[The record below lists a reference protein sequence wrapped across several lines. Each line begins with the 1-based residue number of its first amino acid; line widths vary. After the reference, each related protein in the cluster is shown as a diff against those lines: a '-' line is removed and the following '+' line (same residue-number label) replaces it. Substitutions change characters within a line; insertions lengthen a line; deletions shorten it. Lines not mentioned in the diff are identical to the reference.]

1 MKKWHAGAITAAMA
15 CLVVT
20 VWLVWM
26 PDAATLAS
34 RWVLGRQPQAHPE
47 LRDDA
52 TEPGP
57 SRVPDRQ
64 SVPGTEERSSGSTV
78 IGSEQEFADY
88 VAWLRS
94 LGHDEL
100 LRLTN
105 AEFGFEDSEIVE
117 TLQQLR
123 GPWVVSALGD
133 LAVAETDPLLRAI
146 LVKGLVGSIDLERY
160 DDPHLVPVLDKL
172 IGTLGHASEDPYR
185 VAQNLA
191 TAAYGACARGG
202 QDYVFLMSGHLLTSD
217 NGALLTHGYLYMG
230 KLTGGEAT
238 LKQMLAAHASPEGRL
253 GALEGLRQCGT
264 DGRIPPDEITTL
276 GLAALASETNE
287 RNRLLLYEMMTSA
300 GGDEALTAVEQILR
314 SGQVTEIEQTV
325 GFLAVHMES
334 GRARALFQ
342 DLLREHELDGESK
355 QALYNAMGLLEG
367 DESTDLLLGLARDDE
382 LDGAERLAGL
392 RGLWNRPVDER
403 LTGELRDVFD
413 TAGDSALRTE
423 ALRMLVYGE
432 SQGRGIDLRELAVL
446 DEDPLVRAE
455 AVQMAA
461 MRSTENTRAWLEERL
476 FQDDSIDVKAAALGA
491 LVYQAHYTGDGD
503 AVLGYLERA
512 RKFTR
517 DEEALAM
524 IAEGERMVREYD
536 PRNLD
541 LRLAEEAEFLGTI
554 ARYTEGPAARQFQ
567 RQAKQLGQIVAS
579 LRATRTTRAAQRPA
593 R

>member
-1 MKKWHAGAITAAMA
+1 
-15 CLVVT
+15 
-20 VWLVWM
+20 
-26 PDAATLAS
+26 
-34 RWVLGRQPQAHPE
+34 
-47 LRDDA
+47 
-52 TEPGP
+52 
-57 SRVPDRQ
+57 
-64 SVPGTEERSSGSTV
+64 
-78 IGSEQEFADY
+78 
-88 VAWLRS
+88 
-94 LGHDEL
+94 
-100 LRLTN
+100 
-105 AEFGFEDSEIVE
+105 
-117 TLQQLR
+117 
-123 GPWVVSALGD
+123 
-133 LAVAETDPLLRAI
+133 
-146 LVKGLVGSIDLERY
+146 
-160 DDPHLVPVLDKL
+160 
-172 IGTLGHASEDPYR
+172 
-185 VAQNLA
+185 
-191 TAAYGACARGG
+191 
-202 QDYVFLMSGHLLTSD
+202 
-217 NGALLTHGYLYMG
+217 
-230 KLTGGEAT
+230 
-238 LKQMLAAHASPEGRL
+238 
-253 GALEGLRQCGT
+253 
-264 DGRIPPDEITTL
+264 
-276 GLAALASETNE
+276 
-287 RNRLLLYEMMTSA
+287 
-300 GGDEALTAVEQILR
+300 
-314 SGQVTEIEQTV
+314 
-325 GFLAVHMES
+325 
-334 GRARALFQ
+334 
-342 DLLREHELDGESK
+342 
-355 QALYNAMGLLEG
+355 
-367 DESTDLLLGLARDDE
+367 
-382 LDGAERLAGL
+382 
-392 RGLWNRPVDER
+392 VDER